1 MTNNELDKPWLNECR
16 ATMQHYEA
24 PAPADGWADIVAS
37 VEAGAMAGAAS
48 QAKAASMVPLRT
60 WLWRAAAIL
69 LLLLLVGGGAWLALN
84 GVVTPLEL
92 TPEQLAD
99 MNEEVA
105 ASGKAGATE
114 KALVEAKT
122 QPTTEK
128 VEPVAG
134 GKAGATE
141 KVVAEAKTQPTT
153 TVKGEP
159 VASEKAGATEKTI
172 VEAKTQ
178 PATENVEPVAS
189 GKPETSEK
197 VVAEVE
203 PQSAEKGE
211 DVALVESDA
220 EQPKSNERESL
231 YNAEE
236 HAVLEAMEGQLAL
249 MDQVRVKSKS
259 HWTIGAGMGVSGT
272 GTSTGDGEM
281 YSSDPPFIET
291 SAVSLDVNPAPGT
304 LFVNKKDPRTAYA
317 GPDDFAKLPIPT
329 QHLPQASEDP
339 EIEADHHLVWSFGA
353 TVSCQFRPRMSV
365 VTGLTYT
372 RLTSDVKCYYN
383 NYKQQVHYLGL
394 PVALQYALY
403 EGNRLSLYASGGA
416 MLDRLLYAERGGCR
430 LDMSGWQWSINSAV
444 GAQLRLTKHCA
455 LYAEPN
461 LSYWFDNG
469 SDVPTYR
476 TEHPVGVSF
485 QLGIR
490 VKY

>member
-37 VEAGAMAGAAS
+37 VEAGATAGAAS
-48 QAKAASMVPLRT
+48 QAKVASMVPLRT
-60 WLWRAAAIL
+60 WLWCAAAIL

-105 ASGKAGATE
+105 ASGKARATV
-114 KALVEAKT
+114 KALVEVKIRT
-122 QPTTEK
+122 TTETD
-128 VEPVAG
+128 EPVAG
-134 GKAGATE
+134 GKAETIE
-141 KVVAEAKTQPTT
+141 MVVAEF
-153 TVKGEP
+153 
-159 VASEKAGATEKTI
+159 
-172 VEAKTQ
+172 
-178 PATENVEPVAS
+178 
-189 GKPETSEK
+189 
-197 VVAEVE
+197 E
-203 PQSAEKGE
+203 PQSADKGE
-211 DVALVESDA
+211 DVALAESGA
-220 EQPKSNERESL
+220 EQPKSNETESL

-259 HWTIGAGMGVSGT
+259 HWSIGAGMEVSGM

-281 YSSDPPFIET
+281 DYSDPPFIET
-291 SAVSLDVNPAPGT
+291 STVSLDVNPAPGT

-317 GPDDFAKLPIPT
+317 GPDDFAKLPIPA

-403 EGNRLSLYASGGA
+403 ESNRLSLYASGGA
-416 MLDRLLYAERGGCR
+416 MLDRLLYAERGDCR
-430 LDMSGWQWSINSAV
+430 LDMPGWQWSINSAV

-461 LSYWFDNG
+461 LSYYFDNG

-490 VKY
+490 VRDKGLSTKD

>member
-37 VEAGAMAGAAS
+37 VEAGATAGAAS
-48 QAKAASMVPLRT
+48 QAKAASVVPLRT
-60 WLWRAAAIL
+60 WLRRAAAIL

-105 ASGKAGATE
+105 ASGKPGATE
-114 KALVEAKT
+114 KTLGEAKT
-122 QPTTEK
+122 Q
-128 VEPVAG
+128 
-134 GKAGATE
+134 
-141 KVVAEAKTQPTT
+141 TT

-159 VASEKAGATEKTI
+159 VAGGKAETI
-172 VEAKTQ
+172 EMVLAKTE
-178 PATENVEPVAS
+178 PRTAEKGEPVAG
-189 GKPETSEK
+189 GKAETTEK

-203 PQSAEKGE
+203 PQPAEKGE
-211 DVALVESDA
+211 DVAMAESDA
-220 EQPKSNERESL
+220 EQPKSNETESL

-236 HAVLEAMEGQLAL
+236 HAVLETLEGQLAL
-249 MDQVRVKSKS
+249 MDQVRVKSMS
-259 HWTIGAGMGVSGT
+259 HWTIGAGMGVGGT

-281 YSSDPPFIET
+281 YFSDLPFIET

-383 NYKQQVHYLGL
+383 YYKQQVHYLGL

-403 EGNRLSLYASGGA
+403 EGKRLSLYASGGA
-416 MLDRLLYAERGGCR
+416 MLDRLLYAERGGCK
-430 LDMSGWQWSINSAV
+430 LDMPGWQWSINSAV

-490 VKY
+490 VRDEGQRTKD